1 MNPSRRLGGLWKIGS
16 IDDPEL
22 LPVLLSLQILHDSG
36 TQLLIQKRLVI
47 LLHIFIIPDENSQGL
62 LTRRRP
68 LDPSLVFPYLGGESA
83 LTLLECS
90 DLSLSLISLPIQ
102 LTEIRVLRFHP
113 TRLPLLC
120 HQVVSD

>member
-22 LPVLLSLQILHDSG
+22 LPMLLSLQILHDSG

-62 LTRRRP
+62 LTSRRP
-68 LDPSLVFPYLGGESA
+68 LDPSFVFPYLGGESA
-83 LTLLECS
+83 QTLLE
-90 DLSLSLISLPIQ
+90 
-102 LTEIRVLRFHP
+102 
-113 TRLPLLC
+113 
-120 HQVVSD
+120 